1 MRNASQYHSLVL
13 LGLPLVTPLRAGA
26 VPSGLR
32 VPAAVLVLVAVAVAV
47 PVLVP
52 VAVPISFS
60 SWPDSLR
67 SDVFSVLS
75 PRFFL
80 RADIDSC
87 ATVRQTKVLSSND
100 MTCCLYP

>member
-32 VPAAVLVLVAVAVAV
+32 VPATVPATVLVLVL
-47 PVLVP
+47 VLVP
-52 VAVPISFS
+52 VANPVPISFS

-67 SDVFSVLS
+67 SDIFSVLS
-75 PRFFL
+75 PRFL

>member
-1 MRNASQYHSLVL
+1 M

-32 VPAAVLVLVAVAVAV
+32 VRVPAAVLVLVAVAVAVPVPV

>member
-1 MRNASQYHSLVL
+1 M

-32 VPAAVLVLVAVAVAV
+32 VPATVPATVLVLVLVLVAN
-47 PVLVP
+47 P
-52 VAVPISFS
+52 VPISFS

-67 SDVFSVLS
+67 SDIFSVLS
-75 PRFFL
+75 PRFL

-87 ATVRQTKVLSSND
+87 ATVRQAKVLSSSD